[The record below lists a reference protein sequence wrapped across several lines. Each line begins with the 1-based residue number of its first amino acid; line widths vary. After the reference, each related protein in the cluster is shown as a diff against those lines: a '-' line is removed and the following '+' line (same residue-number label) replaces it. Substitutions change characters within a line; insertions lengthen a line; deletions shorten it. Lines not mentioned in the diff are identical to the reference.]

1 MSLMVAPELVAA
13 AAADLTGIGQAISAA
28 NAAAAGPT
36 TQVLAAAGDEVSA
49 AIAALFGTHAQEYQ
63 ALSARVATFHEQF
76 VRSLTAAGSAYAT
89 AEAANASPLQALE
102 QQVLGAINAPTQLWL
117 GRPLIGDGV
126 HGAPGTGQP
135 GGAGGLLWG
144 NGGNGGSG
152 AAGQV
157 GGPGGAAGLFGNGGS
172 GGSGGAGGCRA
183 VSADHQTRR
192 RTYPRPH
199 RQTPDHRLKRRRGR
213 KQVTRHAVPHLRGG
227 HQRGRTRAG
236 VHPRGVDLRW

>member
-172 GGSGGAGGCRA
+172 GGSGGECLSRI
-183 VSADHQTRR
+183 
-192 RTYPRPH
+192 
-199 RQTPDHRLKRRRGR
+199 
-213 KQVTRHAVPHLRGG
+213 
-227 HQRGRTRAG
+227 RAG
-236 VHPRGVDLRW
+236 KSTGFPAQWVALLHGGVNLDAMEPR